1 MSKKNSKPSNKKT
14 KMKYILGTGAIL
26 VSTTLLPKV
35 LKKTTNYLYKKQ
47 LKINNQQHHSVSWED
62 ELIKK
67 TDYKKV
73 QCISD

>member
-26 VSTTLLPKV
+26 VSTILLPKV

-67 TDYKKV
+67 TDYKKD
-73 QCISD
+73 QSNAD